1 MGPGVNQ
8 LKGFDVSY
16 TIDDLN
22 RAITKQ
28 YDEEFDGDFEYY
40 DDAGSSEWGNLE
52 EDIYTW
58 RKDEEK
64 TAELEGIGTVRLI
77 ESFGG
82 EGEGDNYYLI
92 VSITDSDGGVRFFKR
107 LGWYASYDGGH
118 YEGPTVEVESKQKTI
133 TVYEQIK

>member
-1 MGPGVNQ
+1 M
-8 LKGFDVSY
+8 SY

-40 DDAGSSEWGNLE
+40 DDAGSAEWHGLE
-52 EDIYTW
+52 EDIYSF
-58 RKDEEK
+58 RKDQDV

-77 ESFGG
+77 ESEGG
-82 EGEGDNYYLI
+82 EGQGDNYSLVI
-92 VSITDSDGGVRFFKR
+92 SVTDADGGVRLFER

-118 YEGPTVEVESKQKTI
+118 YEGPTVEVQAVERTI